1 MKDGPMSG
9 RSSPGLPGARSV
21 EAKIIELVEQAIIVT
36 DLDGVVTFMNPFA
49 ERLYGWN
56 ASDAVGRSVME
67 VNVPDLSQD
76 QAIQIL
82 AELRAGKSWSGE
94 FRVQRRDGTTF
105 TAAVTDTPVRDEQGQ
120 LCAIIGVSSD
130 ITERKRAEESIDRN
144 LARFRALADQAPVG
158 VFETDA
164 DDRIVYLNDLGKR
177 MLGPFPEAAR
187 GMAWHCSIHLED
199 RERVARQW
207 HVAIAA
213 DEVFCGEFRFQH
225 SAGRSVLIRG
235 YGTALRDRSGR
246 LTGSAGVLID
256 ITESRALQIQIATA
270 SRLAAIGAIVAGAAR
285 AIEPP
290 LSSSLPDRRASLEV
304 ARGARTR
311 LMGDAPIDRSKEA
324 RVIDQM
330 VKELEHSE
338 QERHRISQIVQGL
351 SMLAGSAPGRI
362 RVRLYDLVNQ
372 ALHWLPTAVARPDSV
387 KLESQGT
394 YEVNA
399 SAGQIEQVVVNLV
412 SNAARATPSGKPGPI
427 VVRIGS
433 GMPGMVRLEVIDRGT
448 GIEPATLARVFEPF
462 FTTRSA
468 GEGVGLGLA
477 VSHAIVTAHGGT
489 ITVESAVG
497 KGSIFRVELPV
508 APAVA

>member
-1 MKDGPMSG
+1 MKDGPTSG

-105 TAAVTDTPVRDEQGQ
+105 TAAVTDTPVLDEQGQ
-120 LCAIIGVSSD
+120 LRAIIGVSSD

-225 SAGRSVLIRG
+225 SADSG
-235 YGTALRDRSGR
+235 LRDGTSRPER
-246 LTGSAGVLID
+246 TAHRQCGSAHRHHRV
-256 ITESRALQIQIATA
+256 S
-270 SRLAAIGAIVAGAAR
+270 GAPDTDRDRVAPR
-285 AIEPP
+285 
-290 LSSSLPDRRASLEV
+290 SDRGDRGRGRAS
-304 ARGARTR
+304 
-311 LMGDAPIDRSKEA
+311 DR
-324 RVIDQM
+324 
-330 VKELEHSE
+330 
-338 QERHRISQIVQGL
+338 
-351 SMLAGSAPGRI
+351 
-362 RVRLYDLVNQ
+362 
-372 ALHWLPTAVARPDSV
+372 
-387 KLESQGT
+387 
-394 YEVNA
+394 A
-399 SAGQIEQVVVNLV
+399 STFQ
-412 SNAARATPSGKPGPI
+412 
-427 VVRIGS
+427 
-433 GMPGMVRLEVIDRGT
+433 
-448 GIEPATLARVFEPF
+448 
-462 FTTRSA
+462 
-468 GEGVGLGLA
+468 
-477 VSHAIVTAHGGT
+477 
-489 ITVESAVG
+489 
-497 KGSIFRVELPV
+497 
-508 APAVA
+508 